1 MPQRSYGRAWSCSC
15 GTDGNW
21 ATRATCRG
29 CGRDAPKSVLDRQR
43 DQQRNGSR
51 PPRDAAR
58 RNDNT
63 ASELAA
69 LRRELAELKKEKE
82 AATATSTSTSTS
94 SKGAAVGEPA
104 IDADTA
110 AERDALRESIARLKK
125 DLKPDHPEI
134 LEREAK
140 LKDLLEQRPTAT
152 RVLSATRKVQR
163 LENRIVD
170 KVKAIAEAEKLV
182 EQAVKDL
189 QTKLEEKAAL
199 ETELTAAK
207 KEQADALAA
216 APSAVPQVG
225 QTLRSKYDIIKTWL
239 EVSSAT
245 AGEHGQAV
253 GRELL
258 AKLERD
264 LQDELQRDAAAKAAR
279 DAQAAAAAS
288 SAAAAAVATVVAAAA
303 AGTSSS
309 STSPAPVPPT
319 SPADAASQQQQ
330 PQQQT
335 QQHQQQQPLQ
345 QQQQQRGDECM
356 DIDDDAL
363 QEIVRMSI
371 EAAADDGARD
381 AGGDARADQGPLL
394 PKDRLANVVRT
405 VRAKGVARKV
415 FTKSKAVA
423 TSVADARAAVAAAA
437 ATNPTACG

>member
-21 ATRATCRG
+21 ATRASCRG

-43 DQQRNGSR
+43 DQQRNGTKA
-51 PPRDAAR
+51 PRVAGR
-58 RNDNT
+58 SQDNT
-63 ASELAA
+63 ASEVAA

-82 AATATSTSTSTS
+82 AAAASASASTSTS
-94 SKGAAVGEPA
+94 SKGTAAGAEPA
-104 IDADTA
+104 VDADTA

-125 DLKPDHPEI
+125 DLRHDHPEI

-152 RVLSATRKVQR
+152 RVLSATKKVQR

-199 ETELTAAK
+199 ELELTAAK

-216 APSAVPQVG
+216 APSTVPQVG

-239 EVSSAT
+239 EVSSAS

-264 LQDELQRDAAAKAAR
+264 LQEELQRDAAEKAAR
-279 DAQAAAAAS
+279 DAQAAASAS
-288 SAAAAAVATVVAAAA
+288 TAAAAAVATIVAAAA
-303 AGTSSS
+303 AGSPPSSS
-309 STSPAPVPPT
+309 SPAPAPPT
-319 SPADAASQQQQ
+319 SPADPASQQQQ
-330 PQQQT
+330 PQQPQ
-335 QQHQQQQPLQ
+335 QQHLQQQPQ
-345 QQQQQRGDECM
+345 QQQQCDVCM
-356 DIDDDAL
+356 DIDEDAL

-371 EAAADDGARD
+371 EAAADDGAHD
-381 AGGDARADQGPLL
+381 AGGDARADQPPLL
-394 PKDRLANVVRT
+394 PRDRLAIVART

-415 FTKSKAVA
+415 ITKSKPAP
-423 TSVADARAAVAAAA
+423 TTPADAKAAVAAAA
-437 ATNPTACG
+437 TASLTACG